1 MMFTGLVEC
10 VGTVS
15 RLQGRSPLRVTIQS
29 TMNTSEVA
37 LGDSVAINGC
47 CLTVVEKSK
56 DSMTFEAATETM
68 DRTTIGRLQVAE
80 EVNLERAL
88 RVGDR
93 LGGHLVSGH
102 VDAVGHVGVC
112 EMRGSMLWVGVEVP
126 DSVSRITVAR
136 GSITLNGVSLTVND
150 VDKSMIFVGLIPH
163 TREVTT
169 LKTLQIGQ
177 AINVEA
183 DMLGRYVEKLLAT
196 RQTPV
201 STGLTEQYLK
211 DKGFA

>member
-1 MMFTGLVEC
+1 MFTGLVEC

-15 RLQGRSPLRVTIQS
+15 RLQGRSPLRLTVES

-47 CLTVVEKSK
+47 CLTVVEKSN
-56 DSMTFEAATETM
+56 DSISFEAATETM
-68 DRTTIGRLQVAE
+68 ERTTMGQLKVADK
-80 EVNLERAL
+80 VNMERAL

-102 VDAVGHVGVC
+102 VDEVGHVSVC
-112 EMRGSMLWVGVEVP
+112 EMRGSMLWVGIDVP

-169 LKTLQIGQ
+169 LKSLRIGQ

>member
-1 MMFTGLVEC
+1 MFTGLVEC

-15 RLQGRSPLRVTIQS
+15 RLHGRSPLRVTIES
-29 TMNTSEVA
+29 SMNTSEVA
-37 LGDSVAINGC
+37 LGDSVAVNGC
-47 CLTVVEKSK
+47 CLTLVEKSK
-56 DSMTFEAATETM
+56 DSMSFEAATETM
-68 DRTTIGRLQVAE
+68 ERTTIGHLKIGE
-80 EVNLERAL
+80 KVNLEQAL
-88 RVGDR
+88 RLGDR

-102 VDAVGHVGVC
+102 VDAVGHIRVC
-112 EMRGSMLWVGVEVP
+112 EMRGSMLWVGTEVP
-126 DSVSRITVAR
+126 QSVSRITVAR

-169 LKTLQIGQ
+169 LKSLRMGQ
-177 AINVEA
+177 VINVEA

-196 RQTPV
+196 RQAPV

>member
-1 MMFTGLVEC
+1 MFTGLVEV

-15 RLQGRSPLRVTIQS
+15 ALKGRSPLRLTIQS
-29 TMNTSEVA
+29 TLPTSEIA
-37 LGDSVAINGC
+37 IGDSVAINGC
-47 CLTVVEKSK
+47 CLTVVKK
-56 DSMTFEAATETM
+56 TNDSMCFEAATETLTHTTM
-68 DRTTIGRLQVAE
+68 GKLKIGDRVHM
-80 EVNLERAL
+80 ERAL
-88 RVGDR
+88 RLGDR

-102 VDAVGHVGVC
+102 IDAVGHVKVC

-126 DSVSRITVAR
+126 ESVSRITVAR

-169 LKTLQIGQ
+169 LKHLSLGQ

-183 DMLGRYVEKLLAT
+183 DMLGRYVEKLLEA
-196 RQTPV
+196 RQAPTV
-201 STGLTEQYLK
+201 SGLTEQYLK

>member
-1 MMFTGLVEC
+1 MFTGLVDF

-15 RLQGRSPLRVTIQS
+15 AIKGRSPLRLTIQS
-29 TMNTSEVA
+29 TLNTSEVGI
-37 LGDSVAINGC
+37 GDSITIDGC
-47 CLTVVEKSK
+47 CLTIVEKSN
-56 DSMTFEAATETM
+56 DSTTFEAATETM
-68 DRTTIGRLQVAE
+68 NRTTIGKLKVGDR
-80 EVNLERAL
+80 VNMERAL

-102 VDAVGHVGVC
+102 VEAIGYVRVC

-126 DSVSRITVAR
+126 ENVSRITVAR

-150 VDKSMIFVGLIPH
+150 VDKCLIFVGLIPH

-169 LKTLQIGQ
+169 LKSLRMGQ

-183 DMLGRYVEKLLAT
+183 DMLGRYVEKLLEV

>member
-1 MMFTGLVEC
+1 MFTGLVEC

-47 CLTVVEKSK
+47 CLTVVENSK

-68 DRTTIGRLQVAE
+68 DRTTIARLQVAE